1 MNKYT
6 IKKSTRYSVNEY
18 TCLQKMF
25 RRHLDIEFL
34 FRELRLTVNECIFV
48 FCAEV
53 FLLLVG
59 FFGTLYITYTLYR
72 KQSFFFFFRGS
83 PCDNIPVLSCFF
95 PSSSS
100 SFFCMFFFT
109 SSVQY
114 NEKTKSKASLSEEY
128 FHCSACPAAQPSLE
142 WSCNYPS
149 CLCCPLWATVCYA
162 LTSEK
167 QKVGVL

>member
-25 RRHLDIEFL
+25 RRHLDVEFL

-72 KQSFFFFFRGS
+72 KQSFFFFFAALR
-83 PCDNIPVLSCFF
+83 VT
-95 PSSSS
+95 
-100 SFFCMFFFT
+100 T
-109 SSVQY
+109 S
-114 NEKTKSKASLSEEY
+114 
-128 FHCSACPAAQPSLE
+128 
-142 WSCNYPS
+142 
-149 CLCCPLWATVCYA
+149 LCCRVFSLPPLHLFFACSSLHPQSNTTRKQNQRP
-162 LTSEK
+162 LFLKSTSIVRPV
-167 QKVGVL
+167 QLRNPHLSGPVITHHAFVVHFGQRFAML